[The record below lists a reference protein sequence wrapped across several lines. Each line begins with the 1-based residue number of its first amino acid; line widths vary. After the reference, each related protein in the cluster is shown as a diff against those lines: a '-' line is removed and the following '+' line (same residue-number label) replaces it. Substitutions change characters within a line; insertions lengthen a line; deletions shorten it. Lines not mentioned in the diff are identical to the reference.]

1 MKFDISDAE
10 KINLHEAIEVCPH
23 CGKSITPLLCT
34 YHSSRNEYVLSS
46 TYYAICQCPSK
57 SCNAIFFAK
66 YDVEDFPIP
75 RNLDELLANIRNIE
89 IFPLPSVSVSM
100 DTVIKKISPLFIET
114 YNQAVTAQA
123 NNLHLICGSGYR
135 LAFEILVKD
144 FACYIHPDKAD
155 DIKQDPRV
163 SNVIANRIPDKPNL
177 QELKGMANRAWWLGS
192 DFSHYDKKYTDLDIK
207 DLKACIEITVAEITY
222 YLKKENYLNEITK
235 P

>member
-34 YHSSRNEYVLSS
+34 YHSSHNEFVLSS

-57 SCNAIFFAK
+57 ACNAIFFAK

-89 IFPLPSVSVSM
+89 IFPLPSVSISM

-114 YNQAVTAQA
+114 YNQAVTAHQA
-123 NNLHLICGSGYR
+123 R
-135 LAFEILVKD
+135 LAIPFNSCKFGLSGILFAITFET
-144 FACYIHPDKAD
+144 
-155 DIKQDPRV
+155 R
-163 SNVIANRIPDKPNL
+163 
-177 QELKGMANRAWWLGS
+177 GS
-192 DFSHYDKKYTDLDIK
+192 CLISSALSG
-207 DLKACIEITVAEITY
+207 CM
-222 YLKKENYLNEITK
+222 
-235 P
+235 